1 MREDIKERIGLI
13 RAGKVPKGYKQMKF
27 GIIPNDFRVVLLEEL
42 VDFQNGIN
50 AEKEKFGQGIK
61 IISVS
66 DILKKE
72 PIFYDSIQSE
82 IDISEEKLENY
93 TVNYGDILFQRS
105 SENIEDAGTA
115 NVYLDEKR
123 VATFGGFVIR
133 GKKKVDYNPI
143 VINEILKMQ
152 YVRKQVMKMAAGAQH
167 INISQDSLKRIW
179 IVIPNAVQQEYAKK
193 FLEMYLKQID
203 LLQRKIELLRLKKI
217 WLIQN
222 LITGKKR
229 LPGYYDTWKKDKL
242 KKYIEEMT
250 EKNQSVLVSNVKS
263 ISNKFGFINQS
274 TQFGKK
280 VASDDLSNYKIVKK
294 GYIAYNPSRIN
305 VGSIALYHG
314 ETFGVISPMYIVL
327 KTKNGL
333 NEKFFMYYVKTSLF
347 NQHIKSQLSG
357 SVRETLKFND
367 LCAIKID
374 LPSYDEQNT
383 IVKVLETADKEI
395 ELLEKKLELIKQEKK
410 AIMQLLLTGIV
421 RVNE

>member
-1 MREDIKERIGLI
+1 M
-13 RAGKVPKGYKQMKF
+13 
-27 GIIPNDFRVVLLEEL
+27 
-42 VDFQNGIN
+42 
-50 AEKEKFGQGIK
+50 
-61 IISVS
+61 
-66 DILKKE
+66 
-72 PIFYDSIQSE
+72 
-82 IDISEEKLENY
+82 
-93 TVNYGDILFQRS
+93 
-105 SENIEDAGTA
+105 
-115 NVYLDEKR
+115 
-123 VATFGGFVIR
+123 GGVVIR